1 MYYLTMHGKMSTNLA
16 AVMCILLFANIFL
29 SNFGVDAKK
38 KSSEIIIF
46 GGGDGSPNIYKSQ
59 NGKYKELYI
68 IGRRKRSV
76 PTLFVRGNSPLIET
90 EVFTPNTNN

>member
-1 MYYLTMHGKMSTNLA
+1 MHVKMSTNLT
-16 AVMCILLFANIFL
+16 AVMCILLLANIFL
-29 SNFGVDAKK
+29 PNFGVDAKK

-59 NGKYKELYI
+59 NGNHKELYI

-76 PTLFVRGNSPLIET
+76 PSLFVRRNSPLIET
-90 EVFTPNTNN
+90 DVFTPLRENN